1 MKNRLFL
8 KLFGIIIFFS
18 TCTVLNKKQENL
30 ISAVN
35 VYSKMPYMD
44 SVSGKVFISED
55 SCTIYYL
62 DDMVLYRVPHA
73 TTTYKNMTINK
84 NGDTTNFVVDMD
96 DNNIWDV
103 TIRYRNHLFKT
114 NEKKGLMYDSIMVDT
129 GKVFDVAV
137 FLNKNTNYRTNA
149 FNKISFLNDPKKR
162 LVNVSKDK
170 KTNILNEK
178 YASISKPDQTYSD
191 STYLYYLPQ
200 KQFKN
205 VNFSLSEKVDSL
217 KKRKFF
223 QLKGI
228 YNAVPK
234 NDTQKVD
241 YPRREIIFRIN
252 EVEVKNQD
260 EIAAFFERFKKDS
273 KLLK

>member
-1 MKNRLFL
+1 MKNSLIL

-18 TCTVLNKKQENL
+18 TCTVLNKKQQNY

-35 VYSKMPYMD
+35 AYSKLPFMD
-44 SVSGKVFISED
+44 SASGEVLVMED

-96 DNNIWDV
+96 DNNILNV
-103 TIRYRNHLFKT
+103 KIRYRNHLFKT
-114 NEKKGLMYDSIMVDT
+114 NEKKGLMYDSNMVDT
-129 GKVFDVAV
+129 GKVFDIAV

-149 FNKISFLNDPKKR
+149 LNKMSLLNNPNEK
-162 LVNVSKDK
+162 LVSVSIDK
-170 KTNILNEK
+170 KTNILHEK
-178 YASISKPDQTYSD
+178 YESINKPDQTYSD

-200 KQFKN
+200 KQFTN

-223 QLKGI
+223 QFKLI